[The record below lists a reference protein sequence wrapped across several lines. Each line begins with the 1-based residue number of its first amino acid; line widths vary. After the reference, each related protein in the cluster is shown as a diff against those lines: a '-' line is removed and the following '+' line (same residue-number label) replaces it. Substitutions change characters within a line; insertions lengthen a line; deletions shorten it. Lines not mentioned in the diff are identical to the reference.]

1 MVGLLEESRGGITGM
16 KEGRR
21 GSNGKICGR
30 SSKEKKE
37 ESRNRTREGRKK
49 G

>member
-1 MVGLLEESRGGITGM
+1 M

-21 GSNGKICGR
+21 GSKDKICGR
-30 SSKEKKE
+30 SSKGGERLKE
-37 ESRNRTREGRKK
+37 RNREKSRKK